1 MKLCIPLRWLLR
13 PVVLGVLIA
22 ATCAA
27 WHFRPLSRDV
37 LIPVVFRD
45 GRWGYVNDAGRIA
58 IPALWEYAEPFDDNG
73 LALVSKDLLW
83 GWIDRQGAVKIPLEW
98 DDAQPFDRDGTALVG
113 RKGKWCCIDPA
124 GQFVKDIKPSRGMG
138 TPDYRYLVRPFNWS
152 RLLWDRWADLPA
164 ESQIIEFSRQPG
176 FDPMGWSCCKKNGK
190 WGWVDRDDKTML
202 PFLWDQS
209 DDFDSHDM
217 AAVGKDNRLGWID
230 RKGNIVIPIVWD
242 TSSDFDK
249 AGYARVSKNG
259 KFGWIDRAG
268 KVVIPLEWDNSWNFD
283 EREMSAV
290 RIEKLFGWIDRNGK
304 IVIPLEWDATDDFQE
319 LSGLANVQK
328 QEKRGMIDR
337 AGNAIVPAEWEHI
350 NIHADQTS
358 VHLVAWRNA
367 VASSFNRCVEWIANG
382 FKAPTDRE
390 RALCHVYD
398 RSGRV
403 VWRSDDATS
412 HLPVLIGALAL
423 GVAGLDALRRLWARR
438 SRTRSASDG
447 IA

>member
-1 MKLCIPLRWLLR
+1 MKLRIPCRWLLR
-13 PVVLGVLIA
+13 PVVLGVLVA
-22 ATCAA
+22 AACVA

-37 LIPVVFRD
+37 LIPAVFRD
-45 GRWGYVNDAGRIA
+45 GRWGYVNDAGRVA
-58 IPALWEYAEPFDDNG
+58 IPAMWKHAEPYDEFG
-73 LALVSKDLLW
+73 LALVQRGKSW
-83 GWIDRQGAVKIPLEW
+83 GWIDHHGEIAIPLEW
-98 DDAQPFDRDGTALVG
+98 DDANPFDAEGTAEVA
-113 RKGKWCCIDPA
+113 KNEKWCRIDQA
-124 GQFVKDIKPSRGMG
+124 GKFVKNIEPSRGKG
-138 TPDYRYLVRPFNWS
+138 STDYRFLVPPFNWS
-152 RLLWDRWADLPA
+152 RLFWDRRGDLPA
-164 ESQIIEFSRQPG
+164 ESQIIELSRQPL

-202 PFLWDQS
+202 PYLWEQS
-209 DDFDSHDM
+209 DDFDSDDM

-230 RKGNIVIPIVWD
+230 RKGNIVIPIIWD

-268 KVVIPLEWDNSWNFD
+268 KVVIPLDWGNSWNFD
-283 EREMSAV
+283 EGEMSAV
-290 RIEKLFGWIDRNGK
+290 RMAQRFGWIDRKGK
-304 IVIPLEWDATDDFQE
+304 IVIPLEWDATGDFKE
-319 LSGLANVQK
+319 STGLADVQNK
-328 QEKRGMIDR
+328 EKRGMIDR
-337 AGNAIVPAEWEHI
+337 AGNAIVPAEWNNI

-358 VHLVAWRNA
+358 GHLVAWRNTE
-367 VASSFNRCVEWIANG
+367 ASRLNRCVEWIANG
-382 FKAPTDRE
+382 FTVPANQQ

-403 VWRSDDATS
+403 VWRSDDVTR

-423 GVAGLDALRRLWARR
+423 GVAGLDALRRLWAGR